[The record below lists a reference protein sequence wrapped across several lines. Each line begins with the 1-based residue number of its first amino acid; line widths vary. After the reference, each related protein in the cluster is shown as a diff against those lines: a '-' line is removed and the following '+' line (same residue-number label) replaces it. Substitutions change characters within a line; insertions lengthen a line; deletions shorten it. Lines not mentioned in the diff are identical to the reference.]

1 MQSTKP
7 SPLAVEDGAGT
18 ARVLPRP
25 REFATWLTRLW
36 RVGRWGIF
44 GGALVYCVLA
54 LLGTVTYHG
63 TPTGDLLMRDAAA
76 YYYLDTP
83 YDWSDGPGAREFR
96 YSPAFIW
103 VVAPL
108 RLLPWELFAALW
120 FAAHVGVLLYLRIP
134 WMLAFPG
141 VIDDA
146 VRGNINTF
154 LALAVVLIVRRT
166 AAPLW
171 GMFLLT
177 KVTPGVAIVWHLAR
191 REYREFAAAVAVTA
205 AVVGTGYLVDP
216 QLWSQWFASLVAG
229 QETFPATVAQAVP
242 LPLRIALAAGLSAFA
257 ATSGRAWLLPV
268 AVIAAMPGI
277 WPNAFALLVAS
288 VALYKG
294 SRQSVLEPVAMA
306 ERELVPV
313 RVAEG
318 TPVVLNSRSS
328 IRK

>member
-1 MQSTKP
+1 M
-7 SPLAVEDGAGT
+7 
-18 ARVLPRP
+18 
-25 REFATWLTRLW
+25 
-36 RVGRWGIF
+36 
-44 GGALVYCVLA
+44 
-54 LLGTVTYHG
+54 GTVSYPG
-63 TPTGDLLMRDAAA
+63 IPAEGMVMGDAAA

-83 YDWSDGPGAREFR
+83 FDWSDRPPGAGEFR

-103 VVAPL
+103 IVAPL

-146 VRGNINTF
+146 VRGNVNTF

-166 AAPLW
+166 AAPMW
-171 GMFLLT
+171 GALLLT
-177 KVTPGVAIVWHLAR
+177 KVTPGVAAVWHLAR
-191 REYREFAAAVAVTA
+191 REYREFGAALAVTG
-205 AVVGTGYLVDP
+205 AVVGIGYLLDP
-216 QLWSQWFASLVAG
+216 PLWSQWFASLAAG
-229 QETFPATVAQAVP
+229 PETYPATVAQAVP
-242 LPLRIALAAGLSAFA
+242 LSLRVAFA
-257 ATSGRAWLLPV
+257 AALSVYAARSGRAWLLPV
-268 AVIAAMPGI
+268 AMIAAMPGI

-294 SRQSVLEPVAMA
+294 LRQSVLEPVAMA
-306 ERELVPV
+306 GRDLVLVPV
-313 RVAEG
+313 RVADG